1 MSISGADLQLLNNI
15 CENGTYLEDNDDVQ
29 QQAGDILRD
38 VSNWSEIEPE
48 VQEKLFIA
56 CRQYLEISI
65 EKQEILY
72 DELDE
77 KDKMIRDVQQESK
90 ISVDYGMNQG
100 AHMIKQLEEQLD
112 QERQDHEREKTEL
125 IAKIENDQREFE
137 SQLRDRDRSYDSL
150 CKEIETLRMNQ
161 LKVGNDAAN
170 KDDLSRKLNEKR
182 ELLSEQIDANQKLEE
197 VIRQLEEQNKTLRDD
212 MEEATKQMIAM
223 DAKYTKME
231 ERYESDDVEHESL
244 SNERDKLKSEVEN
257 LQQALGERE
266 QETEQIRVEVV
277 QRTNQLVAAAHE
289 KDLEIARQSKQ
300 IDELDRQLRNAE
312 LAPEKRRLHE
322 QEEELKQRAL
332 KISILEEKLNQSLN
346 DVIELNEV
354 IAKFNQQQTP
364 SAELHHLTRR
374 YESVVK
380 EYDALK
386 GDHADLE
393 QRVQEQELTLRDVE
407 DKLSKEVH
415 IRSNLEAGVTGLP
428 EARAENRK
436 LEQTLTK
443 RTKERDRLTM
453 GIGEIDDKLTEMIDE
468 NDILRAQLEREQRDL
483 TDISRLREQLNI
495 RNKTMRS
502 ENETLRAKVE
512 VLEEERIELKVRA
525 RRAMMNSLPENVS
538 TASLTQA
545 QLDQVT
551 DLIDI
556 LRSGQQP
563 VSLQPS
569 EESNLQNKAIEDL
582 TYGVQSEL
590 KALRGEIQSFTD
602 ARVLTSSAQLPVQL
616 EENGSI
622 TVDGAQFSD
631 LNARLI
637 LLQNEL
643 DSERR
648 KYKELEATVK
658 SGAAPEA
665 NEPRDLLTQSAVEAE
680 RRENVALQSTISDL
694 LEKIKS
700 LEETEAELQRDLE
713 EKSLKWSKT
722 EEEYETQCSALRANV
737 DNLTT
742 ELQQCSVNLEEFT
755 RLKNSLEGSADQKE
769 SQIADCIANLT
780 NVRIELVRQK
790 RAVRLAEHEVS
801 SFKRKLARSED
812 ILAALRKKNLKRIE
826 SVGNFRNE
834 YKLQISRL
842 RQELSSSVPRYQYEK
857 IQLELEKKC
866 IHIRKSAEMATN
878 EVVAEI
884 ELSHLQD
891 KFLKL
896 QIEKDHVFKELTI
909 AKEKLA
915 LLSDLENDENTPPVE
930 TIRSKYAALE
940 IKELN
945 ERQKCAHLERR
956 NEELEQVKSTLVTRI
971 ADLEKSLETL
981 SSKAIAQA
989 DKEGEL
995 RTELSKSIPI
1005 DVADKTK
1012 ALLQETVEENVSL
1025 NSETEKLRNLLALEE
1040 SQTTQLRKEL
1050 GQLSKS
1056 VELHEKR
1063 LKNTELLDSD
1073 SEATFL
1079 LLNKEINN
1087 LQAEVIESNNLKN
1100 QEAKKADKLEE
1111 RVLTLEKDVNQ
1122 RDILLSILIRESFQR
1137 TSVLEASVNEF
1148 KSSFAGAIPVESLER
1163 YQMQVAKIKN
1173 QKNELERHREALL
1186 TEKGDLESARV
1197 EYEVKLAGLNELMA
1211 KLKTTSSREKVIF
1224 HLNLPFLNLLL
1235 IKV

>member
-1 MSISGADLQLLNNI
+1 M
-15 CENGTYLEDNDDVQ
+15 EDNDDIQ
-29 QQAGDILRD
+29 QQAGDIIRD
-38 VSNWSEIEPE
+38 VSNWNEIEPE

-77 KDKMIRDVQQESK
+77 KENIIRTVEQASK
-90 ISVDYGMNQG
+90 TSIDYGMNQG

-112 QERQDHEREKTEL
+112 QERQDHEREKNEL

-170 KDDLSRKLNEKR
+170 TDELSRKLNEKR

-223 DAKYTKME
+223 DTKYTKME

-244 SNERDKLKSEVEN
+244 SNERDRLKSEVEN
-257 LQQALGERE
+257 LQQALIERE

-277 QRTNQLVAAAHE
+277 QRTNQLVSAAHE

-300 IDELDRQLRNAE
+300 LDELDRQLRNAE

-322 QEEELKQRAL
+322 QEDELKQRAL

-380 EYDALK
+380 EHDSLK
-386 GDHADLE
+386 EDHAELE
-393 QRVQEQELTLRDVE
+393 QRVHEQELTLRDVE

-436 LEQTLTK
+436 LETALTK

-468 NDILRAQLEREQRDL
+468 NDILRAQVEREQRDL
-483 TDISRLREQLNI
+483 ADISRLREQLNI

-525 RRAMMNSLPENVS
+525 RRAMMNSIPENVS
-538 TASLTQA
+538 TTSLTQA
-545 QLDQVT
+545 QLDQVI

-563 VSLQPS
+563 IQLRAS
-569 EESNLQNKAIEDL
+569 EESNVQNKAIEDL
-582 TYGVQSEL
+582 TYGVHSEL
-590 KALRGEIQSFTD
+590 KALRGELQSFTD
-602 ARVLTSSAQLPVQL
+602 ARTLTSSVQLPVQASQS
-616 EENGSI
+616 ETI
-622 TVDGAQFSD
+622 TGDASQFSE
-631 LNARLI
+631 LNRQLI
-637 LLQNEL
+637 LLQNDL
-643 DSERR
+643 DSERKKFR
-648 KYKELEATVK
+648 ELEAKVK
-658 SGAAPEA
+658 PQA
-665 NEPRDLLTQSAVEAE
+665 NEPLDFITRSSAEAE

-694 LEKIKS
+694 LQKIKT
-700 LEETEAELQRDLE
+700 LEERETELQRDLE
-713 EKSLKWSKT
+713 EKTLTWSKS
-722 EEEYETQCSALRANV
+722 EEEYETKCSALRADV

-769 SQIADCIANLT
+769 TQIVDCIANLT

-801 SFKRKLARSED
+801 SFKRKLARSQE

-826 SVGNFRNE
+826 SVDNFRNE
-834 YKLQISRL
+834 YKLQVSRL
-842 RQELSSSVPRYQYEK
+842 RQELSSSVPRYQFEK

-866 IHIRKSAEMATN
+866 LHIRKSAELATN

-896 QIEKDHVFKELTI
+896 QIEKDHVLKELTI
-909 AKEKLA
+909 AKEKLV
-915 LLSDLENDENTPPVE
+915 LLSPRENDENAPPVE
-930 TIRSKYAALE
+930 TIRSKFAALE
-940 IKELN
+940 IKELDA
-945 ERQKCAHLERR
+945 RQKCAHLEAR
-956 NEELEQVKSTLVTRI
+956 NTELEQVKATLITRI
-971 ADLEKSLETL
+971 TDLEKSLETL
-981 SSKAIAQA
+981 STKVISQA

-1012 ALLQETVEENVSL
+1012 SLLQETVEENVSL

-1050 GQLSKS
+1050 AQASKA
-1056 VELHEKR
+1056 VEMFEKK

-1111 RVLTLEKDVNQ
+1111 RVLILEKDVNQ

-1137 TSVLEASVNEF
+1137 TTVLEASVNEF

-1163 YQMQVAKIKN
+1163 YQMQVSKIKE

-1186 TEKGDLESARV
+1186 REKGDLESARV
-1197 EYEVKLAGLNELMA
+1197 EYEVKLAGLNELMV
-1211 KLKTTSSREKVIF
+1211 KLKTNSSREKVNCIRMIA
-1224 HLNLPFLNLLL
+1224 L
-1235 IKV
+1235 IINK